1 MLYDKEKEFIEL
13 LWITWSNGK
22 KRIHTEQ
29 MIFPSAA
36 FYLQMM
42 KYISCEEALSLIEE
56 SVRIGVEPER
66 KRLHAVTKISFIRP
80 LFFQIFPRM
89 INTMFNEEAGFKT
102 KGLESDNK
110 HYRVDVLNG
119 KIYNYWCI
127 FVVEESYYETNG
139 KRHASPHLFLITESE
154 NGILL
159 SSYEIPEGEDK
170 NTFSYKT
177 MKNVDYSEL
186 KKSEKF
192 TPALYHE
199 KDGVWEGGSTSRFS
213 PVMTFKLWE
222 KFSDSRLE
230 VSESMDVNGKR
241 TFGYDDPIIYKRV

>member
-13 LWITWSNGK
+13 LWITWSIGK

-29 MIFPSAA
+29 MIFPSAT

-56 SVRIGVEPER
+56 SIRIGVEPER

-89 INTMFNEEAGFKT
+89 INTMLNEEAGFKT

-127 FVVEESYYETNG
+127 FVLS
-139 KRHASPHLFLITESE
+139 I
-154 NGILL
+154 GICK
-159 SSYEIPEGEDK
+159 GE
-170 NTFSYKT
+170 
-177 MKNVDYSEL
+177 
-186 KKSEKF
+186 
-192 TPALYHE
+192 LYE
-199 KDGVWEGGSTSRFS
+199 KDV
-213 PVMTFKLWE
+213 
-222 KFSDSRLE
+222 SDRW
-230 VSESMDVNGKR
+230 NNFCK
-241 TFGYDDPIIYKRV
+241 